1 MSDNSHHCTLLPHLM
16 IDRIDC
22 IVIGAGVVGL
32 AVARACAQ
40 QGLETLVLEAA
51 EGIGTQTSSR
61 NSEVIHAGIYY
72 PAHSLKATLCVQ
84 GKELL
89 YDYCARRGIAHK
101 RCGKLIVATDNG
113 QIAALQALA
122 AQAKLNGV
130 HDLQWLSVDEARAL
144 EPELQCV
151 AALHSPSTG
160 IVDSHALMLS
170 LQGELEAAAG
180 MVVCHAPV
188 TGVRCGAAANKG
200 LIVRIGGE
208 EPMELQ
214 TRYLINSAGL
224 QAIALARQFEGLD
237 PAQLPKAQFAKGN
250 YFSLSGRAPF
260 ARLIYPLPDE
270 GGLGIHLALDLG
282 GQARFGP
289 DVEWVDTLDYQVDP
303 ARAAH
308 FYTAIRSYWPG
319 LPDEALQPDYAGI
332 RPKIATANTG
342 PADFMIQGPETHGI
356 PGLINLFGIES
367 PGLTAALALGERVA
381 AQLER

>member
-1 MSDNSHHCTLLPHLM
+1 M
-16 IDRIDC
+16 
-22 IVIGAGVVGL
+22 
-32 AVARACAQ
+32 
-40 QGLETLVLEAA
+40 
-51 EGIGTQTSSR
+51 
-61 NSEVIHAGIYY
+61 
-72 PAHSLKATLCVQ
+72 
-84 GKELL
+84 
-89 YDYCARRGIAHK
+89 
-101 RCGKLIVATDNG
+101 ATDNR

-130 HDLQWLSVDEARAL
+130 HDLQWLSVDEAQAL
-144 EPELQCV
+144 EPELHCV

-180 MVVCHAPV
+180 LVVCHAPV
-188 TGVRCGAAANKG
+188 LGVRIGATPDEG
-200 LIVRIGGE
+200 FIVSVGGE

-224 QAIALARQFEGLD
+224 QAIALAQQFEGLD

-260 ARLIYPLPDE
+260 SRLIYPLPDE

-308 FYTAIRSYWPG
+308 FYAAIRSYWPD

-332 RPKIATANTG
+332 RPKIAPGNTG
-342 PADFMIQGPETHGI
+342 PADFMIQGPKAHGI

-367 PGLTAALALGERVA
+367 PGLTAALALGEQVT
-381 AQLER
+381 AQLGL

>member
-1 MSDNSHHCTLLPHLM
+1 M
-16 IDRIDC
+16 IEKIDC

-40 QGLETLVLEAA
+40 QGLETLVLEGA

-72 PAHSLKATLCVQ
+72 PAHSLKASLCVQ

-89 YDYCARRGIAHK
+89 YDYCAARGIAHQ
-101 RCGKLIVATDNG
+101 RCGKLIVATDSS
-113 QIAALQALA
+113 QIPALQALA
-122 AQAKLNGV
+122 EQAKLNGV
-130 HDLQWLSVDEARAL
+130 YDLQWLSADEAQVL
-144 EPELQCV
+144 EPELHCV
-151 AALHSPSTG
+151 AALLSPSTG

-170 LQGELEAAAG
+170 LQGELEAAGG

-188 TGVRCGAAANKG
+188 LGA
-200 LIVRIGGE
+200 RISSPGEEGITVQISGE

-237 PAQLPKAQFAKGN
+237 PATLPQAQFAKGN

-260 ARLIYPLPDE
+260 SRLIYPLPDE

-289 DVEWVDTLDYQVDP
+289 DVEWVDTLDYQVNP

-308 FYTAIRSYWPG
+308 FYAAIRSYWPG
-319 LPDEALQPDYAGI
+319 LPDQALQPDYAGI
-332 RPKIATANTG
+332 RPKIAPTTNG
-342 PADFMIQGPETHGI
+342 PADFMIQGPKEHGTQ
-356 PGLINLFGIES
+356 GLINLFGIES
-367 PGLTAALALGERVA
+367 PGLTAALALAGQVTTV
-381 AQLER
+381 LEL